1 MDYKYPSTR
10 GLKNYNFITEDELLY
25 LMNSKCLF
33 GRKFNTNCSSYLINK
48 KYFEFIMS
56 KE

>member
-10 GLKNYNFITEDELLY
+10 GLKNYSSITEDELLY

-33 GRKFNTNCSSYLINK
+33 GRKFNKDCIRGNLR
-48 KYFEFIMS
+48 FPL
-56 KE
+56 